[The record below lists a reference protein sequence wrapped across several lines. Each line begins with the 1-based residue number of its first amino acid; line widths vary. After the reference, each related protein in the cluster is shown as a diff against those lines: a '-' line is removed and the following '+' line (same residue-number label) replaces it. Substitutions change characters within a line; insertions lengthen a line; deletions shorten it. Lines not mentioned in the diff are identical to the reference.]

1 MNNAYPVTLNI
12 DYPDRKL
19 NRLTSFFRI
28 FVIIPIAIVLCLI
41 TSQALSSSS
50 QPSKQL
56 IRAIQA
62 NPEQTERLLKNAWT
76 SGFSTGGLVFLSTV
90 LMILFRKKYPKWWF
104 DWNVNL
110 TKFSARVINYF
121 DLMTDVYPSTDE
133 EQAVHIEISYSDAK
147 KDIKPWMPLVKWFLA
162 IPHYIVLGCLMI
174 AALVVWI
181 IVWFAI
187 LFTGKYPRSMFDF
200 MVGVFRWYL
209 RVLAYAFILVTD
221 TYPPFSLE

>member
-1 MNNAYPVTLNI
+1 MSNAYPVKLSI
-12 DYPDRKL
+12 DYPDRTL

-56 IRAIQA
+56 VRAIQA
-62 NPEQTERLLKNAWT
+62 NPEQTERLLKNAWA

-121 DLMTDVYPSTDE
+121 ALMTDVYPSTDE
-133 EQAVHIEISYSDAK
+133 EQSIYIEIPYPDAK
-147 KDIKPWMPLVKWFLA
+147 VDIRHV
-162 IPHYIVLGCLMI
+162 
-174 AALVVWI
+174 
-181 IVWFAI
+181 
-187 LFTGKYPRSMFDF
+187 
-200 MVGVFRWYL
+200 
-209 RVLAYAFILVTD
+209 
-221 TYPPFSLE
+221 